1 MRSDVHNEPNGF
13 SPTFR
18 MFFDSPVFG
27 ESVKDPQSAAFLGEG
42 SGYPELRRT
51 VTEIPHFNPSPF
63 LVHLL
68 YCDVE
73 V

>member
-1 MRSDVHNEPNGF
+1 
-13 SPTFR
+13 